1 MSQGNS
7 GNYKQFK
14 SFDISDDHL
23 SAVNRKRRVALNFD
37 VVLFNPAP
45 NEDPYKLLEERMV
58 FTDDPSTTIDSIWW
72 NWGEGNIVPYKSKRL
87 PSLQH
92 DGYQSWLD
100 QGIDIVKIFLDET
113 HKRGLE
119 CFYSHRMNGGDMDPR
134 TVPGVGVIFDNF
146 VHEGQFS
153 SGIEAG
159 PNKIPMKEENPEWL
173 FDLPW
178 APSKPWNFAIEEVRQ
193 FILGNLTE
201 IVEDYNF
208 DGIELDFARG
218 VVFPQGEGW
227 QNRDKLSDFM
237 QQIRQMTL
245 EIEEKRGRPFLVAAR
260 VPENLP
266 GCHFDGLDVE
276 TWAKNNFVDIF
287 TVGCRSF
294 EVDIQSFQKIVR
306 GKSIK
311 IFPSIDDHHSSDGY
325 CTPPIEVFR
334 GLFSNWYQQG
344 ADGIQT
350 FNFAYGPKQALSPVD
365 PWGDIHLQAYKEI
378 ANLPQLLYSDKT
390 FVIQRRGGGHG
401 QELIAYPEDWET
413 PRYWYANTNMLAQ
426 LPIPLSADDKV
437 DTLLKIN
444 IGDDVNTHYEKV
456 NKVQVK
462 VLLHDCNKEYLKI
475 PRMSLPTK
483 ETENQIQRVMIREFV
498 IPFRPGKE
506 NEIALYNNPVSKD
519 TDKHLQMR
527 INNILSPIPRINSG
541 WFVFDVPPKHFALG
555 ENLIGL
561 CLTNKKSNQNI
572 MVEKLEIHIS
582 YKK

>member
-1 MSQGNS
+1 MRQSNTE
-7 GNYKQFK
+7 NYQNFK
-14 SFDISDDHL
+14 SFDISNDHL

-37 VVLFNPAP
+37 VVLFDPAP
-45 NEDPYKLLEERMV
+45 NEDPYKLLEERLV

-72 NWGEGNIVPYKSKRL
+72 NWTEGNIVPYISKRL

-119 CFYSHRMNGGDMDPR
+119 CFYSHRMNGADMDPR
-134 TVPGVGVIFDNF
+134 TVPGVGSIFDNF
-146 VHEGQFS
+146 VHEGQVAI
-153 SGIEAG
+153 GIDAG

-173 FDLPW
+173 FDVPW
-178 APSKPWNFAIEEVRQ
+178 SQSRLWNFAIDDVREY
-193 FILGNLTE
+193 ILGNLEE
-201 IVEDYNF
+201 IVKKYNF

-218 VVFPQGEGW
+218 VVFPKGEGW

-350 FNFAYGPKQALSPVD
+350 FNFAYGPKQAIWPVD

-378 ANLPQLLYSDKT
+378 ANLPLLLYSDKT

-401 QELIAYPEDWET
+401 PEVVADPEDWYT
-413 PRYWYANTNMLAQ
+413 PRHNYANTNMLAQ

-456 NKVQVK
+456 DKVQVK
-462 VLLHDCNKEYLKI
+462 VLLHDFNKEYLKI
-475 PRMSLPTK
+475 PRMSLAPK
-483 ETENQIQRVMIREFV
+483 ETKNQIQPAIIREFL
-498 IPFRPGKE
+498 IPLRPGKD
-506 NEIALYNNPVSKD
+506 NETVLYNNPVSKD
-519 TDKHLQMR
+519 TDKYLQMR
-527 INNILSPIPRINSG
+527 INNILTPLPRINSG
-541 WFVFDVPPKHFALG
+541 WFVFDVSPKHFALG

-561 CLTNKKSNQNI
+561 RLTNKNSKQNI
-572 MVEKLEIHIS
+572 MIEKLEVHIS